1 MLKKTITYTD
11 YNGVERTEDFYFN
24 LTKPELIEM
33 ELGTK
38 GGFTEMVEKIVAAK
52 DAPSIIR
59 VFKDL
64 IKKSYGVKSEDG
76 KRMIKSD
83 GLFDAFSQTEAYS
96 KLYMELVFDTDAG
109 AAFIN
114 GIIPDDYKA
123 EAAKK
128 AKELIAIEEKS
139 M

>member
-33 ELGTK
+33 ELGIE
-38 GGFTEMVEKIVAAK
+38 GGFVEMVEKIVAAK
-52 DAPSIIR
+52 DAQSIIR

-64 IKKSYGVKSEDG
+64 IRRSYGVKSEDG
-76 KRMIKSD
+76 RRMIKSEE
-83 GLFDAFSQTEAYS
+83 LFNAFSQTEAYS
-96 KLYMELVFDTDAG
+96 QLYMELAFDANAG
-109 AAFIN
+109 AVFIN
-114 GIIPDDYKA
+114 GIVPEDYKE

-128 AKELIAIEEKS
+128 AKELIPIQERT